1 MNIRKLISICL
12 CTAII
17 SAVFTGCAPEAEIQD
32 SLNSGD
38 SVIQTSEK
46 SVDSTEVSA
55 GSEMSVSTVYSQTTA
70 SSSTKSDVSSPA
82 AQSTSATQSSFEESS
97 LPRSESTTSSN
108 AHQHNYSEK
117 VVAPT
122 CTETGYTIHICS
134 CGEQYTDNAVSALG
148 HEWGNW
154 TIVQEATSVSNG
166 VRQRVCSRC
175 GQTQSES
182 IAKVDEMREY
192 ALRVVDLVNA
202 ERAKQGLS
210 PLTVKSELMDYA
222 QLRSTEIVDNFD
234 HKRPDGSSPLNY
246 VMSLDGIHRAGE
258 NIAGG
263 YSTPEKVMEGWMNS
277 TGHRQNILNSSYTM
291 IGVGCYKSN
300 GMLYWTQI
308 FAG

>member
-1 MNIRKLISICL
+1 M
-12 CTAII
+12 
-17 SAVFTGCAPEAEIQD
+17 
-32 SLNSGD
+32 
-38 SVIQTSEK
+38 
-46 SVDSTEVSA
+46 
-55 GSEMSVSTVYSQTTA
+55 
-70 SSSTKSDVSSPA
+70 
-82 AQSTSATQSSFEESS
+82 
-97 LPRSESTTSSN
+97 PRSESTTSSN
-108 AHQHNYSEK
+108 VHQHNYSEK

-134 CGEQYTDNAVSALG
+134 CGEQYTDNTVSALG
-148 HEWGNW
+148 HTCSKSMVEPTCTSSGCTVYTCNRCGYKYNDDF
-154 TIVQEATSVSNG
+154 TEALGHSYTSKQVNPTCTEDG
-166 VRQRVCSRC
+166 YTLHTCSRC
-175 GQTQSES
+175 GKQYNDSYQSATGHMWGEWTTVKEATTTSEGKKQRKCTQCGKTETQSISKIEDLS
-182 IAKVDEMREY
+182 VYTLKVVE
-192 ALRVVDLVNA
+192 LVNA